1 MRVPTIIAVVAGLA
15 LIAAACTAAHPTP
28 IYLYTTAPSP
38 SDSATP
44 EDTATLTPDSGAP
57 TDTPAGQSA
66 LPTATVVVP
75 RTASPSPSPSPTR
88 AAGGCAGS
96 ADTLAFFEDA
106 ANHLKFGVYCGG
118 VTKGWHFSGAKND
131 WPGASRMS
139 ATYAGPSGAQIVI
152 KEGAFC
158 TAGSSAC
165 SPHDTYVGAANFGNL
180 SGGLYTLGPGLGY
193 AIYVAAGT
201 TQGYTATGTA
211 VSQATFAKIVAALYL
226 VPKTAT

>member
-1 MRVPTIIAVVAGLA
+1 MVAGLA

-28 IYLYTTAPSP
+28 IYLYTTVPSP
-38 SDSATP
+38 SDTATP

-57 TDTPAGQSA
+57 TDTSAGQSA
-66 LPTATVVVP
+66 LPTPVVSVP
-75 RTASPSPSPSPTR
+75 PTASPSPSPTSLG
-88 AAGGCAGS
+88 GGCSGTAPNQ
-96 ADTLAFFEDA
+96 AWWA
-106 ANHLKFGVYCGG
+106 AEAKVLKFTVYCGH
-118 VTKGWHFSGAKND
+118 VPSGWHFTKVVDTYAHG
-131 WPGASRMS
+131 GTLV
-139 ATYAGPSGAQIVI
+139 ATYSGPSGGVVTI

-158 TAGSSAC
+158 TAGGSAC

-201 TQGYTATGTA
+201 THGYTATGTK
-211 VSQATFAKIVAALYL
+211 VSQATFVKIAAALYL